1 MNDND
6 ILFYIG
12 LFCATVLT
20 ILLTMLL
27 TGEGLP

>member
-1 MNDND
+1 MDNDD

-12 LFCATVLT
+12 LVVAGILT